1 MCTYIVTRG
10 SKESA
15 LFNQIFTVAK
25 LATLIFIGM
34 AAFTYFN
41 ADNFTPFL
49 HPSYGWEGT
58 VKGATILFFAFLGF
72 DFITCLAEES
82 RNAERDVPRAIELS
96 LTACCLIYCC
106 MAGSLSGMARLE
118 NFQPET
124 AMAQAFEEIGNRWM
138 TFVIYVSAFLGITA
152 SAFTQLMVRTL
163 ILVNYI
169 ELTPYSPCLC
179 QGRIVLQGVQ
189 GD

>member
-25 LATLIFIGM
+25 LVTLVFIGM

-49 HPSYGWEGT
+49 HPKYGWGGT
-58 VKGATILFFAFLGF
+58 VKGAAIIFFAFLGF

-82 RNAERDVPRAIELS
+82 RNAERDVPKAIELTI
-96 LTACCLIYCC
+96 TACGLIYCC

-118 NFQPET
+118 ILQPET
-124 AMAQAFEEIGNRWM
+124 AMAQAFEQIGNRWM

-152 SAFTQLMVRTL
+152 SAFT
-163 ILVNYI
+163 
-169 ELTPYSPCLC
+169 
-179 QGRIVLQGVQ
+179 
-189 GD
+189 